1 MTVLYICNPMD
12 AAAELHAGRR
22 TNDLSTIEVCDD
34 LHLTLAQADALK
46 TLRRRIDD
54 RLRKQKSRAAKPV
67 EVLLPLPQGTGDA
80 LARVMEAAGFD
91 DARDFLAFQIH
102 RLDHLLQC
110 DGHAFKAQAVRTVTA
125 GDLSHYTERLQTEGR
140 GDV

>member
-22 TNDLSTIEVCDD
+22 TNDVTAIEVCDD

-54 RLRKQKSRAAKPV
+54 RLRKQKSRANKPV

-102 RLDHLLQC
+102 RLDDLLTC
-110 DGHAFKAQAVRTVTA
+110 DRHTFEAQAVRTVTA
-125 GDLSHYTERLQTEGR
+125 GDLTKWVGH
-140 GDV
+140 V